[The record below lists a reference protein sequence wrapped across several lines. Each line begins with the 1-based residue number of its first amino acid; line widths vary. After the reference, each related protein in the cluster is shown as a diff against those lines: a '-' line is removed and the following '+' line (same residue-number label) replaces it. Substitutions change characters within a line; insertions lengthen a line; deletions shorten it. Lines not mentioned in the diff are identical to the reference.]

1 MTVCAALALALAL
14 PAGVFAAEPKG
25 TLKLSCKEGK
35 LLSLEARAALAPDVF
50 RALEKECGLQLK
62 GGWNIPDEPVT
73 ATYEKVTLEE
83 IIESLIRLA
92 GLPSTLLAI
101 ASSGAL
107 KLAVLAKGTPA
118 PPAPQA
124 KKEKASEPEALR
136 ALFEEE
142 AVHAALEAS
151 WQQFLL
157 AKANEE
163 RQRALE
169 KLKQLAPEQAE
180 ALQTLDPEALAAEQ
194 EHAALEVAWQQ
205 FLIAKTNEERQRALE
220 ELKQLA
226 PEVAE
231 ALQSLDPEALA
242 AEQEHAA
249 QEAALRRFL
258 LSQTEQEERQAYE
271 ELKRLAPE
279 EVEAVLLNLGSSSAH
294 EPETYSPPNFR
305 LRLKRPDFPSK
316 FLPLLGR

>member
-1 MTVCAALALALAL
+1 MNGDGKQGLIAWLSRSLVLSSALAIALAL

-25 TLKLSCKEGK
+25 TLKLSCEEGK

-73 ATYEKVTLEE
+73 ATHEKVTLED

-194 EHAALEVAWQQ
+194 EHAA
-205 FLIAKTNEERQRALE
+205 
-220 ELKQLA
+220 
-226 PEVAE
+226 
-231 ALQSLDPEALA
+231 
-242 AEQEHAA
+242 

-305 LRLKRPDFPSK
+305 LRLMGVRP
-316 FLPLLGR
+316 LGH